1 MMVPNAVL
9 RCCYK
14 GPYPDMSVC
23 GGLRCKHEDSFD
35 MVSTPAVLH
44 NQGLIITNPWILFI
58 FIFSIQGQL
67 PIITSAVVLRSWH
80 GKLCARLLL
89 FILLNKALV

>member
-1 MMVPNAVL
+1 MVPNAVL

-14 GPYPDMSVC
+14 GPYPDMSVY

-58 FIFSIQGQL
+58 FFFSFKANCPSSLVLWCCVHGMGN
-67 PIITSAVVLRSWH
+67 SAHDFCCLSS
-80 GKLCARLLL
+80 
-89 FILLNKALV
+89 